1 MQLFREKIWSIEQH
15 NTEALAVKKRKLLL
29 DEYREG
35 MWTKEEYCEQVMKL
49 EGQTREHS
57 ISPKWDIENGSSLP
71 ADDSE

>member
-1 MQLFREKIWSIEQH
+1 
-15 NTEALAVKKRKLLL
+15 
-29 DEYREG
+29 

-57 ISPKWDIENGSSLP
+57 ISPEWDIENGSSLP